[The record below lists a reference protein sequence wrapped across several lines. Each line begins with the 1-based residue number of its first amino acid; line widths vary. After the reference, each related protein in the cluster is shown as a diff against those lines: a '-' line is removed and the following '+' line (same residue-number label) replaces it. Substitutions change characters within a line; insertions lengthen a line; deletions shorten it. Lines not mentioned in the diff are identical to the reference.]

1 MKYGIEIARLIAV
14 LLITFN
20 HTKHNLIEG
29 GTAYWIFEQLP
40 LFGTP
45 LLLLVC
51 GYLFSAVSKRKN
63 EPLFRKKVKSL
74 LIPFLMANLVVLL
87 PVAFFYYVLDINY
100 LNRLVFDYT
109 IITDGIFALN
119 NVPINPPTYFIRDIF
134 IVFVA
139 VELILYK
146 NWKMLFILVPLL
158 IFGRVIIRWDIPL
171 IFAVGYL
178 LDAYAH
184 YLKKYWLYTAA
195 VILITLSV
203 INDNLYLNNAV
214 GLLLFLVSLEIK
226 VKFIKTGAYTYLLHL
241 YHSPVMVFSYP
252 ILSLFIENEVINVIC
267 QIIISMVSIYLLYLL
282 TRRFSKLQILSGFR

>member
-20 HTKHNLIEG
+20 HTKHNLTEG
-29 GTAYWIFEQLP
+29 AAYWIFEQLP

-51 GYLFSAVSKRKN
+51 GYLFSAVSKKKN
-63 EPLFRKKVKSL
+63 EPLFLKKVKSL
-74 LIPFLMANLVVLL
+74 LIPFIMANLVVLI
-87 PVAFFYYVLDINY
+87 PVALFYYIFDLNY
-100 LNRLVFDYT
+100 LNRLVFDYKL
-109 IITDGIFALN
+109 ITDGIFALN
-119 NVPINPPTYFIRDIF
+119 DVPINPPTYFIRDIF

-139 VELILYK
+139 VELVLYK

-158 IFGRVIIRWDIPL
+158 IFGKIIIRWDIPL
-171 IFAVGYL
+171 IFTIGYL

-184 YLKKYWLYTAA
+184 YLKKYWLYSIAI
-195 VILITLSV
+195 ILIILSV
-203 INDNLYLNNAV
+203 INDNLHLNNAV
-214 GLLLFLVSLEIK
+214 GFLLFLISLEIK

-241 YHSPVMVFSYP
+241 YHSPVMVFSHS